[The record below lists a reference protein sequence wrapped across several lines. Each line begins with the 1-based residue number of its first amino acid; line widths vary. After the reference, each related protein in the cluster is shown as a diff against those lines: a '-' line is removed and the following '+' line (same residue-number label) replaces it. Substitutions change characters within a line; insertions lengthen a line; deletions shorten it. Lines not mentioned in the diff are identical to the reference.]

1 MKYSLLFEMA
11 KASGIDALEVYEQ
24 TNTQRNIQIF
34 ESKVDTYQDSS
45 ITGIN
50 IRGKYNGKIGNTFVE
65 LYDEGM
71 NEKILKHIIDNAS
84 SISSTDDVPFLS
96 EVQEY
101 QEMELFNE
109 ELANTSTKEIIDLL
123 LSLENKI
130 LAGDPR
136 IDQVTDCVYTYGDS
150 KVVIMNSHGIKAER
164 HANYAYIL
172 VGTLAKEN
180 EDVQSDYQIT
190 IMKKKE
196 DYQEDVLVEKA
207 LKEVLSK
214 LNAKSMKSGSYK
226 TIIRND
232 AMSSLL
238 DVLSNSFSADSV
250 QKGLSVLKDKMEQ
263 KIVSEK
269 ITVVD
274 DPFRSDLIGSSTFD
288 DEGTASCKLSMI
300 ENGVLKNFYHNLK
313 TAKKASTVSNGHGY
327 RSGYASPVSISPTNL
342 YIQAGETSFIY
353 LVKQCENGVLITDVS
368 GLHAGF
374 NQLTLDFS
382 LQASGFM
389 IENGSVARPVN
400 LITISGNLLD
410 ILSHVEAL
418 GNDLK
423 FNSSAV
429 GSPSILF
436 TAINVS
442 GE

>member
-1 MKYSLLFEMA
+1 
-11 KASGIDALEVYEQ
+11 
-24 TNTQRNIQIF
+24 
-34 ESKVDTYQDSS
+34 
-45 ITGIN
+45 
-50 IRGKYNGKIGNTFVE
+50 
-65 LYDEGM
+65 
-71 NEKILKHIIDNAS
+71 
-84 SISSTDDVPFLS
+84 
-96 EVQEY
+96 
-101 QEMELFNE
+101 
-109 ELANTSTKEIIDLL
+109 
-123 LSLENKI
+123 
-130 LAGDPR
+130 
-136 IDQVTDCVYTYGDS
+136 
-150 KVVIMNSHGIKAER
+150 
-164 HANYAYIL
+164 
-172 VGTLAKEN
+172 
-180 EDVQSDYQIT
+180 
-190 IMKKKE
+190 MKKKE
-196 DYQEDVLVEKA
+196 DYKESEMVERA

-238 DVLSNSFSADSV
+238 DVLSQSFSADSV

-288 DEGTASCKLSMI
+288 DEGTASVRLSMI
-300 ENGVLKNFYHNLK
+300 EHGVLKNFYHNLK
-313 TAKKASTVSNGHGY
+313 TAKKANTTSNGHGY

-342 YIQAGETSFIY
+342 YIQAGDTCFND

-382 LQASGFM
+382 LQASGFV